1 MLSAVKKEVTN
12 MSINLNKTYFAD
24 IYNSACSATD
34 ELSKIRHLLGHYHYL
49 TGDEHK
55 LLRQALH
62 LLYEKIVTVGNDI
75 QRYKEAETT
84 ASKMPEPVEEF
95 ITSLHP

>member
-1 MLSAVKKEVTN
+1 MR
-12 MSINLNKTYFAD
+12 INLNQTYFAD

-34 ELSKIRHLLGHYHYL
+34 ELSKVRHLLGCYHYL
-49 TGDEHK
+49 TRDEHK

-75 QRYKEAETT
+75 QRYKEAEIT
-84 ASKMPEPVEEF
+84 ASKVPEPVEEF
-95 ITSLHP
+95 LTSLHP